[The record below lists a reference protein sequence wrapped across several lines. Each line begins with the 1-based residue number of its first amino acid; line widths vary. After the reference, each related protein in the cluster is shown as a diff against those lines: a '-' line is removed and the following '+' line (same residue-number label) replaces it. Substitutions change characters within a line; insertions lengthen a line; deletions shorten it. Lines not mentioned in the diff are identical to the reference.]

1 MYSLT
6 NTTSSKTI
14 EDGESLLIY
23 DCAMELNQRILKAR
37 LDAKLTQEQLADA
50 TGKSRGAVSQ
60 WEAGD
65 VHPRPTTL
73 SAIAKATGVDLRWL
87 TSGVE
92 PNIIGLRV
100 IGEVAAG
107 LWREGSVEFKPYGM
121 PVAPHPGYPAS
132 SQRLYKVSGNSVNR
146 IVEDG
151 EYVHCVS
158 VMDGG
163 ISPESGDVVI
173 VCRHEHGLSEYTA
186 KRYVIENG
194 VQILRP
200 ESNDV
205 QWQQDIL
212 ITGNDDTNIVITDV
226 VIAKWSPIKRGF

>member
-6 NTTSSKTI
+6 KSTSSKTI

-23 DCAMELNQRILKAR
+23 DCGMQLNQRIHKAR
-37 LDAKLTQEQLADA
+37 SDAKLTQDQLASA

-60 WEAGD
+60 WESGE
-65 VHPRPTTL
+65 VHPRPATL

-92 PNIIGLRV
+92 PNIVGLMV

-107 LWREGSVEFKPYGM
+107 LWREGSVEFKPFGV
-121 PVAPHPGYPAS
+121 PVAAHPGYPAS
-132 SQRLYKVSGNSVNR
+132 SQRLYKVSGTSVNR

-158 VMDGG
+158 VIDGG
-163 ISPESGDVVI
+163 ISPESGDIVI
-173 VCRHEHGLSEYTA
+173 VCRSEHGLSEYTA
-186 KRYVIENG
+186 KRYIVENG
-194 VQILRP
+194 TQILRP
-200 ESNDV
+200 ESKDD
-205 QWQQDIL
+205 QWQQDIV
-212 ITGNDDTNIVITDV
+212 IDGNDDTSIVITDV
-226 VIAKWSPIKRGF
+226 VIAKWSPIRRGF